1 MIKLCFLG
9 AVRPLFHLLPFN
21 LTPCIHL
28 GLLFHRSIT
37 GRITGKGKD
46 YKLGEYWRINLELT
60 FNTLWRALPLLS
72 WKLFSERSL
81 ADVDWKIWRLYS
93 DIILADACVCVL
105 FLYTPLNVMFS
116 LQNVR
121 VYTFTS
127 TFCSVVCASACANT
141 SQYLFLWLSQAL
153 PALQTQWRWRRWQ
166 TVQPS
171 WRGAPAETTAAPSPI
186 TSFKPELPSL
196 WAGRGLTQVTQHLTI
211 NFHLIAHEILFR

>member
-60 FNTLWRALPLLS
+60 FNTLWRALHLLS
-72 WKLFSERSL
+72 WKLFSECSL

-93 DIILADACVCVL
+93 DIILADACVCVCAFPL
-105 FLYTPLNVMFS
+105 YATTCHVFLAKRASIL
-116 LQNVR
+116 
-121 VYTFTS
+121 
-127 TFCSVVCASACANT
+127 FCSVVCASACANT

-196 WAGRGLTQVTQHLTI
+196 WVGRGLTQVTQYLTI

>member
-60 FNTLWRALPLLS
+60 FNTLWRALHLLS
-72 WKLFSERSL
+72 WKLFSKCSL

-105 FLYTPLNVMFS
+105 FLYMPLNVMFS

-121 VYTFTS
+121 VYYS
-127 TFCSVVCASACANT
+127 VASSVPLHVRIPHNICSCDWARPS
-141 SQYLFLWLSQAL
+141 
-153 PALQTQWRWRRWQ
+153 
-166 TVQPS
+166 QPS
-171 WRGAPAETTAAPSPI
+171 RLSDGGGGDRQYSPAGVEPRQRQRQPHHQ
-186 TSFKPELPSL
+186 LPHSNPNSL
-196 WAGRGLTQVTQHLTI
+196 HCGL
-211 NFHLIAHEILFR
+211 AEG